1 MKLSQSIKN
10 EFSNKNSLYVFL
22 TPLLAY
28 GGIKQNSCT
37 NLYLIRFIRYITFFL
52 WGLQIHCFFLG
63 LRPNPVSH
71 PKQLANLTDCK
82 HLDNKFFSMLHL
94 HYSVHPPL
102 ITSRALHL
110 IRSVREKIF
119 SSCIRNVYNRY
130 LRCFAYYVKPYQNKN
145 I

>member
-1 MKLSQSIKN
+1 MNFPTKKLLLCIPNPPISIRGYKTK
-10 EFSNKNSLYVFL
+10 FVHKPLFNKVYAIYIFL
-22 TPLLAY
+22 SM
-28 GGIKQNSCT
+28 GST
-37 NLYLIRFIRYITFFL
+37 NTL
-52 WGLQIHCFFLG
+52 FFLG